1 MFLEA
6 RRHHLESWAARL
18 DLIYTLAHHFFFML
32 DRGSINVKIMI
43 TYMYTSGK
51 KEEEKAYLLILNMR
65 NQIAQLY
72 WPEIERRVS
81 FIYYL

>member
-18 DLIYTLAHHFFFML
+18 DLIYMLAHHFFFML
-32 DRGSINVKIMI
+32 DRGSINIKIMI

-65 NQIAQLY
+65 NQIAKLH